1 MNITDI
7 DDKTIKKS
15 IDENKSLE
23 EITNYYTDSFFD
35 DVATLNILPAHNYPR
50 ATDFI
55 DDMIK
60 MIESLISK
68 GHAYTT
74 SDGSVFFKISSFPD
88 YGKLARLNPD
98 EMRIGDRID
107 SDEYEKQE
115 VRDFALWKSYKD
127 DDGDVYWKSPWGMG
141 RPGWHIECSCM
152 SIHYLGH
159 HFDIHCGGVDN
170 IFPHHENEIAQSQ
183 SYSGKIFVN
192 YWMHNEHLKVEG
204 EKMSKSSG
212 NFFTLR
218 ELIEDKKLS
227 PSAVRYTLISTHYRQ
242 RLNFTFE
249 KIDASQKAIN
259 RLRELYRRLNES
271 NSTVDNNTVN
281 CNTDEMLRMFKD
293 CLKDDLNISGALGK
307 LFSWVN
313 FMFNNLD
320 KGTLSKKN
328 SEHAIAAINS
338 VDLIIGCIINN
349 DSVSDDIEKLI
360 KKREKA
366 RLDKNWELSDK
377 IRDEL
382 FEKGIIIED
391 APTGTIW
398 KKK

>member
-1 MNITDI
+1 
-7 DDKTIKKS
+7 
-15 IDENKSLE
+15 
-23 EITNYYTDSFFD
+23 
-35 DVATLNILPAHNYPR
+35 
-50 ATDFI
+50 
-55 DDMIK
+55 
-60 MIESLISK
+60 
-68 GHAYTT
+68 
-74 SDGSVFFKISSFPD
+74 
-88 YGKLARLNPD
+88 
-98 EMRIGDRID
+98 
-107 SDEYEKQE
+107 
-115 VRDFALWKSYKD
+115 
-127 DDGDVYWKSPWGMG
+127 
-141 RPGWHIECSCM
+141 
-152 SIHYLGH
+152 
-159 HFDIHCGGVDN
+159 
-170 IFPHHENEIAQSQ
+170 
-183 SYSGKIFVN
+183 
-192 YWMHNEHLKVEG
+192 MHNEHLKVEG

-271 NSTVDNNTVN
+271 NSKVDNNTVN
-281 CNTDEMLRMFKD
+281 SNTDEMLRMFKD